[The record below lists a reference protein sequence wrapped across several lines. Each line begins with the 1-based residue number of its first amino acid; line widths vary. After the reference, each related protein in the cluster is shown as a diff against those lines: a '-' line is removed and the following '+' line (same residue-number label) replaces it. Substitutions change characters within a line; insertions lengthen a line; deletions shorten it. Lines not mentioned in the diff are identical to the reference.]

1 MVKPSSI
8 ATKDNGSPIHLGIS
22 TPIARKT
29 RSSAVKKSITKS
41 QPTQETPRSQTPPTR
56 KRASTKKSAKKASV
70 ETKVT
75 TPSVDATSHIAGH
88 TRSASK
94 IKHASSTPL
103 KDFSKVAFPDL
114 EAEVKPVKKAKVLV
128 TIEDDEDVET
138 EMPTDHMELTKKLE
152 SPKLPPQVD
161 ISVQRMR
168 HLGYVPKPI
177 IAMEATPTH
186 ADACDY
192 VAVARENGHV
202 ELKSPD
208 EKWRTLAV
216 IPGMPSRTVDVM
228 AWVCGS
234 CNKHD
239 TLTSTTRTF
248 SSIFHQTHTNIH
260 AKRTLIGASRDGTL
274 FVLDF
279 QHGEHRAVT
288 GSGGG
293 GVFSLVSLCGKT
305 TCTDG
310 SSADLVAAG
319 CEDGSVRLFKL
330 NNISTKKPS
339 LDLVATIPCAGSAIL
354 SLAWRRMEAGSTGM
368 SGTVLYAGVAD
379 GTIRR
384 FDCASSLAKARKSG
398 TAITSSSSIEMEN
411 GQQGSWKST
420 LRMTVE
426 SYGRRTPTRVWA
438 LAALTDGT
446 VVSGDSL
453 GHVQF
458 WDGKTGTMIQT
469 FDQNDNKADVLDLV
483 VSENESKVYAS
494 GVDSRVISI
503 ERPTIMPNAKQFDGS
518 AQWVLT
524 HARRPHTHDV
534 KALALCRLRDRKASL
549 NPDKD
554 QHEILCS
561 GGIDTKICTYLVS
574 EFKRLRP
581 KSWYPWPTVSP
592 ISVAKESRLLC
603 MLREESIEL
612 HRLGRQQHPKGR
624 RIVLPQQETLMG
636 SIEVK
641 SRHNLVCADIS
652 PNGKLLAVSD
662 GATLM
667 IFELQYLEKDASS
680 GFTPKKVKLD
690 VSLRSPCLTLN
701 FASNE
706 LLLCATNDGP
716 IRVLSILT
724 NGSYDGDDDCDRFL
738 VLEAHLFNEHMADSA
753 MPIIALCVKG
763 DRKWFSASRAGVG
776 NGCVHIF
783 SLPSGGQGSYNHW
796 WTLPALEAP
805 ISTVRFLE
813 SEQPAIIAAC
823 SNFAFYVF
831 DVKKKKLSEWSENA
845 GFPLTPKLPYEL
857 THQNDAALRCATNPS
872 TPEKFLL
879 VSEEIHDN
887 FARNLLRH
895 AFTMACCLSPLR
907 HECLISP
914 VRTRFYVLVV

>member
-1 MVKPSSI
+1 MDTYPGLVVYSQQITMVKPSSI
-8 ATKDNGSPIHLGIS
+8 ATNDNGSPIHQGMS

-29 RSSAVKKSITKS
+29 RSSAVKKNLTKS
-41 QPTQETPRSQTPPTR
+41 QPTDETPRSQTPSTR
-56 KRASTKKSAKKASV
+56 KRASTKKNA
-70 ETKVT
+70 TKRDIEPKVS
-75 TPSVDATSHIAGH
+75 TPSVAPTSHVAGH

-94 IKHASSTPL
+94 IKHASSTPIERFG
-103 KDFSKVAFPDL
+103 KVDFLDL
-114 EAEVKPVKKAKVLV
+114 EAEVKPAKKAKVLM
-128 TIEDDEDVET
+128 TIKDNHDDDDDEEVDLDVET
-138 EMPTDHMELTKKLE
+138 EIPTMTTEVTKKVE
-152 SPKLPPQVD
+152 SQKLPPQVD

-168 HLGYVPKPI
+168 HLRYVPKPI
-177 IAMEATPTH
+177 IAMEATPAH
-186 ADACDY
+186 PDACDY
-192 VAVARENGHV
+192 VAVARDNGHV

-216 IPGMPSRTVDVM
+216 IPGMSSRTVDVM
-228 AWVCGS
+228 AWVCGTS
-234 CNKHD
+234 NKDD
-239 TLTSTTRTF
+239 TPTSTTTTAF

-293 GVFSLVSLCGKT
+293 GIFSLVSLCGRT

-330 NNISTKKPS
+330 NNRSTMKPS
-339 LDLVATIPCAGSAIL
+339 LDLVATIPCAGSAII
-354 SLAWRRMEAGSTGM
+354 SIAWRRLETGSQGM

-384 FDCASSLAKARKSG
+384 FDCASSLARARKAG
-398 TAITSSSSIEMEN
+398 TAITTGSNIEMES
-411 GQQGSWKST
+411 GQHFSWKST

-438 LAALTDGT
+438 LLALSDGT

-458 WDGKTGTMIQT
+458 WDGKTGTMIQS

-503 ERPTIMPNAKQFDGS
+503 ERQTFMSNSNQFDGP
-518 AQWVLT
+518 AQWILT

-534 KALALCRLRDRKASL
+534 KALTLCRLRDRKASL
-549 NPDKD
+549 NPDTE

-561 GGIDTKICTYLVS
+561 GGIDTKICTYLVN

-592 ISVAKESRLLC
+592 IFVSKESRILC
-603 MLREESIEL
+603 MLREESIDL
-612 HRLGRQQHPKGR
+612 HRLGPQLHPKGR
-624 RIVLPQQETLMG
+624 RIVLPDQETLLG
-636 SIEVK
+636 SMEIK
-641 SRHNLVCADIS
+641 SRYNLLCADIS
-652 PNGKLLAVSD
+652 PDGKLLAVSD

-667 IFELQYLEKDASS
+667 IFVLQYLEKNGGS
-680 GFTPKKVKLD
+680 GFTPRRVKLD

-706 LLLCATNDGP
+706 VLICATNEGP
-716 IRVLSILT
+716 IRVLSMLRQES
-724 NGSYDGDDDCDRFL
+724 NESDEVSDEVL
-738 VLEAHLFNEHMADSA
+738 VSDAHLFNEHMSDSA
-753 MPIIALCVKG
+753 MPIISLCVSG
-763 DRKWFSASRAGVG
+763 DKKWFSASRAGVG

-783 SLPSGGQGSYNHW
+783 SLPSEGKGSYNYW

-813 SEQPAIIAAC
+813 SQQPAIIAAC
-823 SNFAFYVF
+823 SNFAFYIF
-831 DVKKKKLSEWSENA
+831 DVKNKKLNEWSENA

-857 THQNDAALRCATNPS
+857 THQNDVALRCATNPS

-879 VSEEIHDN
+879 VR
-887 FARNLLRH
+887 RN
-895 AFTMACCLSPLR
+895 
-907 HECLISP
+907 
-914 VRTRFYVLVV
+914 